1 MRVLE
6 IDELKVVS
14 GGAGTSAQA
23 GGVSAS
29 ANGALKCE
37 ISKVEVKDASGTIR
51 TEDKLSCNL
60 TVSVGAQAKG
70 AAAPSGA
77 ASAPTGGGKS
87 SGSTTSR
94 SSGKNKGLLVVDWDH
109 ELGMA

>member
-6 IDELKVVS
+6 FEELKVVS
-14 GGAGTSAQA
+14 GGAGTSAQS
-23 GGVSAS
+23 GGVSGS
-29 ANGALKCE
+29 ANGGLKCE
-37 ISKVEVKDASGTIR
+37 VSRVEVKDVSGTIR

-60 TVSVGAQAKG
+60 TVSVGAQVKG

-87 SGSTTSR
+87 SGGGTSR
-94 SSGKNKGLLVVDWDH
+94 SSSKNKGLLLIEWDQ

>member
-6 IDELKVVS
+6 FEELKVVS
-14 GGAGTSAQA
+14 GGGGASTQA

-37 ISKVEVKDASGTIR
+37 ISKVEVKDVSGTIR

-77 ASAPTGGGKS
+77 ASAPSGGGKS
-87 SGSTTSR
+87 SGGGTSR
-94 SSGKNKGLLVVDWDH
+94 SSGKGRGLLVIDWDH